1 MITILKISFYIPQP
15 TLQPFIANIMIGEFK
30 VPNNE
35 VTPMAIFP
43 ASPQQCIYFY
53 PRDPVKTC
61 KHGDSVFTKL
71 PSSIVVA
78 AQINRINI
86 NLGNDHLVICVSFRP
101 GMLNKLLQTPI
112 AHIKDNSYATEFFLG
127 NEIRLINEQLS
138 AVTSHTKMIALIEA
152 FFLAKCNRHSFEQ
165 QPFDYAVA
173 TMLRSD
179 GLISIDK
186 AAALSCLSN
195 RQFERYFH
203 ERIGFSPKLFNR
215 IIRFSKA
222 YRLKESNPSI
232 SWTKIAYETG
242 YYDQMHLIKD
252 FKEFAGVTPTLLS
265 EELKNTPFKLQKDIQ
280 F

>member
-1 MITILKISFYIPQP
+1 MKISFYIPQP
-15 TLQPFIANIMIGEFK
+15 SLQPFIINIMIGEFK
-30 VPNNE
+30 IPKNE
-35 VTPMAIFP
+35 APPMAIFP
-43 ASPQQCIYFY
+43 AAPQQCIYFY

-61 KHGDSVFTKL
+61 KHGDSVFTEL

-86 NLGNDHLVICVSFRP
+86 SLGNDHLVICVSFRP

-112 AHIKDNSYATEFFLG
+112 VYIKDNSYATEDFLG
-127 NEIRLINEQLS
+127 SEIRLINEQLS
-138 AVTSHTKMIALIEA
+138 ATTSHAKMIALIEA
-152 FFLAKCNRHSFEQ
+152 FFVAKFKQQSHQ
-165 QPFDYAVA
+165 LQPFDYAVT
-173 TMLRSD
+173 TMLRND

-232 SWTKIAYETG
+232 SWTNIAYETG

-265 EELKNTPFKLQKDIQ
+265 EELNNTPFKLQKDIQ
-280 F
+280 L